1 VEQIMLR
8 ACLYLLFFVPW
19 TLFCTFFAMLSTL
32 VDRSGK
38 TYHWLALLWS
48 KGCLTAAGIRLTIE
62 GIDHLP
68 CDRPLILMGNHQS
81 YFDIPV
87 LFRAAP
93 LTFTWLAKE
102 ELFRIPVFGHSIRSA
117 GYIPIKRGN
126 GRDSL
131 KSLHLAAELIQAGKS
146 VAIFPEGTVTGDGE
160 LLPFKRGGF
169 ILAAMAG
176 VPIAPFSISGA
187 LKIHAADKPL
197 SLRQGVISIKFSP
210 VIEIDA
216 KAARHP
222 TLLME
227 QVRTAIAA
235 GLEI

>member
-1 VEQIMLR
+1 VKKIMLR

-19 TLFCTFFAMLSTL
+19 TLFCTFFAMLSTYI
-32 VDRSGK
+32 DRSGK
-38 TYHWLALLWS
+38 MYHWLALLWS
-48 KGCLTAAGIRLTIE
+48 KGCLRGAGIRLIVE
-62 GIDHLP
+62 GTEQLP
-68 CDRPLILMGNHQS
+68 CDRPLIFMGNHQS

-87 LFRAAP
+87 IFQAVP
-93 LTFTWLAKE
+93 VPFNWLAKE
-102 ELFRIPVFGHSIRSA
+102 ELFRISVFGHSIRSA
-117 GYIPIKRGN
+117 GYIPINRGN

-131 KSLHLAAELIQAGKS
+131 KSLDRAAELVKAGRS
-146 VAIFPEGTVTGDGE
+146 VAIFPEGTFTVDGK

-187 LKIHAADKPL
+187 LEINPPDNLL
-197 SLRQGVISIKFSP
+197 SLRPGIIRIKFSP

-216 KAARHP
+216 NKARHP
-222 TLLME
+222 TWLSE

-235 GLEI
+235 GLER